1 MGWRDTPL
9 PDAQMTDNLRGCL
22 FMMLAML
29 GFGIEDAFFKAA
41 TGSGGVSAGMG
52 TVQFGLMAMAIY
64 AVYARSRGVPVWTR
78 AYLSRGLLVRTGFEI
93 TGRLFF
99 ALALAYTPLSTTSAI
114 LQAAPLCVMLGA
126 ALFLGERI
134 GPRRWFAMAVGF
146 AGVLLIVRPSP
157 SGIEPSAVFALL
169 GMIGFAGRDL
179 ATRAAPLAVHA
190 AQLGVLGFAVVTV
203 AGLVIVAFEPGAPA
217 LPSPTSAALICG
229 TAVSGVIGYT
239 AMTAAMRT
247 GEIAVVAP
255 FRYFRLIVALVLAYT
270 LFGERPDAMTL
281 AGAALIVGAGVYS
294 LWRDG
299 RAGAARRSALKPGV

>member
-1 MGWRDTPL
+1 
-9 PDAQMTDNLRGCL
+9 MTDNLRGCL
-22 FMMLAML
+22 YMMLAML

-41 TGSGGVSAGMG
+41 TGSGGISPGMG
-52 TVQFGLMAMAIY
+52 TVQFGLMAMLAY
-64 AVYARSRGVPVWTR
+64 AVFARARGIPVWTR
-78 AYLSRGLLVRTGFEI
+78 AYLRRGLLIRTGFEI

-114 LQAAPLCVMLGA
+114 LQAAPLVVMLGA
-126 ALFLGERI
+126 ALVLGERI
-134 GPRRWFAMAVGF
+134 GPRRWAAMAVGF
-146 AGVLLIVRPSP
+146 AGVLLIVKPLPASFDA
-157 SGIEPSAVFALL
+157 SAILALL

-179 ATRAAPLAVHA
+179 ATRAAPPEVHA
-190 AQLGVLGFAVVTV
+190 AQLGVLGFAVVTF
-203 AGLVIVAFEPGAPA
+203 AGLVILMFEPGAPS
-217 LPSPTSAALICG
+217 LPSPQAAALVCG
-229 TAVSGVIGYT
+229 TALSGVIGYT

-270 LFGERPDAMTL
+270 LFGERPDALTL

-299 RAGAARRSALKPGV
+299 RAR